1 MTSTLDGVRPDMP
14 DVKVVDADTHLT
26 EVHDLWTSR
35 APAALK
41 DRMPHVEQ
49 VDGEATWVV
58 EGNVMGRAG
67 AGGVVDKDNNKGR
80 SFEALYEWEI
90 DRIHQGAY
98 DPVARLEMMDEAGVD
113 AQVVF
118 PNTVGLGGQGLSQ
131 AVLDPE
137 LRLLCIEMYNDSN
150 AEMQEASR
158 NRLLPMAVLPAWDID
173 ACVREAQR
181 CAAMDMRGVNI
192 TSDPQDQDA
201 PDLANRAWDPLWEAC
216 ATLSLPLHFHIGGSL
231 TVMTFFDNYAWPSHD
246 DDTQLAIQGSMLFIG
261 NSRVIVN
268 IICSGM
274 LERHPELKVVSVESG
289 AGWVPFTLE
298 ALDYEMTENAP
309 RLRNETLSM
318 SPSEYFKRQ
327 IYATMWF
334 ERTDLPSLVR
344 AVGEDNILFE
354 TDFPHPTCLYPDPL
368 TSAQENMRELTAE
381 QRSKILGGNAAK
393 LYRL

>member
-1 MTSTLDGVRPDMP
+1 MTSTLDGVRP

-26 EVHDLWTSR
+26 ERHDLWTSR
-35 APAALK
+35 APAAMK

-98 DPVARLEMMDEAGVD
+98 DPVARLEMMDEAGVH
-113 AQVVF
+113 AQVIF

-131 AVLDPE
+131 AVLDPA
-137 LRLLCIEMYNDSN
+137 LRLLCVEMYNDSN
-150 AEMQEASR
+150 AEMQEASG
-158 NRLLPMAVLPAWDID
+158 NRLLPMAVLPAWDVA
-173 ACVREAQR
+173 ACVREAER
-181 CAAMDMRGVNI
+181 CAGLDMRGVNI
-192 TSDPQDQDA
+192 TSDPQDQGA
-201 PDLANRAWDPLWEAC
+201 PDLANRAWDPLWEVC
-216 ATLSLPLHFHIGGSL
+216 EDLHLPLHFHIGGSV
-231 TVMTFFDNYAWPSHD
+231 TVMNFFENYAWPSHD

-261 NSRVIVN
+261 NSRVLVN

-274 LERHPELKVVSVESG
+274 LERYPRLKIVSVESG
-289 AGWVPFTLE
+289 AGWVPFILE
-298 ALDYEMTENAP
+298 ALDYEMAENAP

-334 ERTDLPSLVR
+334 ERTDLPSLVK

-368 TSAQENMRELTAE
+368 DTVLDNWRELEPRT
-381 QRSKILGGNAAK
+381 RNKILGGNAEL